1 MVKKKKTT
9 DAVAILHRRYVK
21 DDADRRASL
30 ATERVNA
37 KVSRMIYDLRKRAEL
52 TQAELA
58 ELIGTTQSVISRLE
72 DADYDGHSLSML
84 QRIAEALEQRV
95 IVEMTAKDPAIGDLR
110 YVFHLFI
117 QMLRRSKKLTI
128 EELAKKTEIDRDELV
143 TMERNHGYRPTP
155 MTLHR
160 LCGFYGIPE
169 RKMLVLAGAVRYVPE
184 DVKKHASRFAAQS
197 ESFAGLTKEERRAL
211 DEFMGFLKSET

>member
-1 MVKKKKTT
+1 MLKKERTT

-21 DDADRRASL
+21 DDADRNASL

-37 KVSRMIYDLRKRAEL
+37 RVSRMIYDLRKRAEL
-52 TQAELA
+52 TQEELA

-72 DADYDGHSLSML
+72 DADYDGHSLSLL
-84 QRIAEALEQRV
+84 QRIAEALDQRV
-95 IVEMTAKDPAIGDLR
+95 IVEMTAKDPSIGEMR

-117 QMLRRSKKLTI
+117 QMLRRSKKLPI
-128 EELAKKTEIDRDELV
+128 EELASKTDIDRDELV
-143 TMERNHGYRPTP
+143 TMERNPGYRPNP

-169 RKMLVLAGAVRYVPE
+169 GKMLILAGAVRRVPE
-184 DVKKHASRFAAQS
+184 DVKEYASRFAAQS
-197 ESFAGLTKEERRAL
+197 ESFAGLTREERRAL